1 VEPLTIYARRRG
13 QALVGSLTFLVLAV
27 VAAGHGARGLAY
39 LLVALTVVVVAYLGR
54 RPRLSADARGIT
66 VVNLLRTIRI
76 RWNEVAGFGIGS
88 TGTESCV
95 AVRRSDGTAVN
106 AWVLADDVRSGY
118 TPEQLATIVG
128 ELRDRLAAAG
138 GGAALA
144 AAADSQP
151 RSEPSSRRFARSVP
165 AVSWLVLCLFL
176 VVLGIVEVVNATV
189 SRPAAYARLEHGGV
203 GATALFAGCGV
214 VDLRTHVCR
223 LTLTYGGSTRTWRYS
238 EDFPQFGHLAVG
250 DPVPVL
256 VDPAHP
262 ATVYTVHDVR
272 SGDNAGFGVLA
283 VFGLVLAALGI
294 AGLAFFAWLWR
305 RTSRTRGEQVAP
317 VPSAGSWN
325 PE

>member
-1 VEPLTIYARRRG
+1 VQPLTIYARRRG

-39 LLVALTVVVVAYLGR
+39 LLVALTVVVVAYLAR

-76 RWNEVAGFGIGS
+76 RWTEVAGFGVGS
-88 TGTESCV
+88 AGAESCV
-95 AVRRSDGTAVN
+95 AVRRRDGTAVG

-118 TPEQLATIVG
+118 TPEQLASIVG
-128 ELRDRLAAAG
+128 DLRDRLAAAG
-138 GGAALA
+138 GGASFDDVAE
-144 AAADSQP
+144 SP
-151 RSEPSSRRFARSVP
+151 SRSEAGGRRLARSVP
-165 AVSWLVLCLFL
+165 AVSWVVLCLFL
-176 VVLGIVEVVNATV
+176 VVLGVVEVVNATV
-189 SRPAAYARLEHGGV
+189 SRPAAYARLEHRGV
-203 GATALFAGCGV
+203 GATALFAGCRV

-238 EDFPQFGHLAVG
+238 EDFPQFRHLAVG
-250 DPVPVL
+250 ASVPVL

-283 VFGLVLAALGI
+283 AFGLVLAALGI
-294 AGLAFFAWLWR
+294 AGLAFFAWRWR
-305 RTSRTRGEQVAP
+305 RASRTRGEQLAP
-317 VPSAGSWN
+317 VLSAGSWN